1 MSTAVIIL
9 TLDEIDGVRA
19 ILPKLNKDWAEEII
33 FVDGGSKDGTI
44 EEAKKLGFE
53 VIHQNNR
60 GEGNACRIGVEKTN
74 SDYIIFFSPDGNDE
88 QDEIP
93 ILIKKIEEGFDIV
106 HISRF
111 GKESYSE
118 DAGIIDN
125 FGNRMFTFLVNV
137 FFGGHYSDALNG
149 FRIISRD
156 IMLKLKS
163 DAQHLNVEQQICIRA
178 AKKGYKVF
186 EIDGR
191 EPKRIGGQRKMKP
204 LPVGASLSLQ
214 IIKEYIFWKF

>member
-19 ILPKLNKDWAEEII
+19 IVPKLNKDWAEEII

-74 SDYIIFFSPDGNDE
+74 SDFVMFFSPDGNDE
-88 QDEIP
+88 PEEIP
-93 ILIKKIEEGFDIV
+93 KMINKISEGFDIV

-111 GKESYSE
+111 GKYSE
-118 DAGIIDN
+118 SRDAGPFDR

-149 FRIISRD
+149 FRIIRRD
-156 IMLKLKS
+156 IMLKLKT
-163 DAQHLNVEQQICIRA
+163 DAQYLNIEQQICIRA

>member
-1 MSTAVIIL
+1 MSTAIIIL

-19 ILPKLNKDWAEEII
+19 IVPKLNKDWAEEII

-53 VIHQNNR
+53 VIHQNNK

-93 ILIKKIEEGFDIV
+93 NLIKKIEEGFDIV

-111 GKESYSE
+111 G
-118 DAGIIDN
+118 
-125 FGNRMFTFLVNV
+125 NRMFTVLVNV

-149 FRIISRD
+149 FRIIRRD
-156 IMLKLKS
+156 IMLKLKT
-163 DAQHLNVEQQICIRA
+163 DAQHLNIEQQICIRA
-178 AKKGYKVF
+178 AKEGYKVF
-186 EIDGR
+186 EINGR
-191 EPKRIGGQRKMKP
+191 EPNRIGGQRKMKP
-204 LPVGASLSLQ
+204 LPTGASLSLQ
-214 IIKEYIFWKF
+214 IIKEFIFW